1 MPNTVIRVLHDS
13 VSTEPGMLSM
23 QTGDLA
29 TLLELKDLGWCV
41 LRTTAG
47 EKGYFPMSYIEA
59 AAPGGAMATRPHE
72 VQVPKPPVPTLPQPA
87 SASASTTS
95 SLESRRPTVSLER
108 TLVPPIPA
116 KEDRMVSTLA
126 ADQSPTTVSEQ
137 DEANEETATI
147 SEMFRYATAFDVL
160 LMIVGFVGMG
170 AVGASQ
176 PLMMVLF
183 GDLMDVLGTQVA
195 GATMR
200 AAFNT
205 IALNMLYLA
214 LGSFVCAWTGEACW
228 KVSGLRQSAMWRK
241 TYLTAILRQDITWF
255 DINNPGQLSS
265 KIAENT
271 QLIEQGIGSKLGLG
285 SRMFMQGIAG
295 LAIAFYYAWDM
306 ALVLLAL
313 APIPM
318 FGAWFFSYASTTA
331 SGEVSAAYSKAGST
345 ANESL
350 SELRTVAAL
359 AAETRQADKY
369 VSCLDEAKMAGIRK
383 SYK

>member
-1 MPNTVIRVLHDS
+1 
-13 VSTEPGMLSM
+13 
-23 QTGDLA
+23 
-29 TLLELKDLGWCV
+29 
-41 LRTTAG
+41 
-47 EKGYFPMSYIEA
+47 
-59 AAPGGAMATRPHE
+59 
-72 VQVPKPPVPTLPQPA
+72 
-87 SASASTTS
+87 
-95 SLESRRPTVSLER
+95 
-108 TLVPPIPA
+108 
-116 KEDRMVSTLA
+116 MVSTLA

>member
-1 MPNTVIRVLHDS
+1 MLPCQFEDRFLDSGIGRQGRDRLVVRTNMSDERTNIRKRNTVLPIRENED
-13 VSTEPGMLSM
+13 G
-23 QTGDLA
+23 GD
-29 TLLELKDLGWCV
+29 E
-41 LRTTAG
+41 
-47 EKGYFPMSYIEA
+47 
-59 AAPGGAMATRPHE
+59 
-72 VQVPKPPVPTLPQPA
+72 
-87 SASASTTS
+87 
-95 SLESRRPTVSLER
+95 ER
-108 TLVPPIPA
+108 A
-116 KEDRMVSTLA
+116 R
-126 ADQSPTTVSEQ
+126 Q
-137 DEANEETATI
+137 DEEETATTSTL
-147 SEMFRYATAFDVL
+147 SELFRYATAFDIVC
-160 LMIVGFVGMG
+160 MIVGFLSMG
-170 AVGASQ
+170 AVGAAQ
-176 PLMMVLF
+176 PLMMVVF
-183 GDLMDVLGTQVA
+183 GDLMDVLGQQVA
-195 GATMR
+195 GDTMR

-214 LGSFVCAWTGEACW
+214 LGSFVCAWTGEATW
-228 KVSGLRQSAMWRK
+228 KVTGLRQSAMWRK

-271 QLIEQGIGSKLGLG
+271 QLIEQGMGSKLGLG
-285 SRMFMQGIAG
+285 SRMFVQGLAG

-313 APIPM
+313 APVPM
-318 FGAWFFSYASTTA
+318 FGAWFFSYSATTA
-331 SGEVSAAYSKAGST
+331 SGEMSAAYSKAGST